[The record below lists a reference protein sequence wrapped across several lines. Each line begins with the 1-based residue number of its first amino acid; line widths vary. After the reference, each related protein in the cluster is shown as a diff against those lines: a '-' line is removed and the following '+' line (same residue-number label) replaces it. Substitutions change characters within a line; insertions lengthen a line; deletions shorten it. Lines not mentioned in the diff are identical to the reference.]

1 MHRERGLSWLA
12 VVALGLSACGGSRTE
27 VDHPSALPVT
37 ADAAPASPAPALTAA
52 AFVPVPAP
60 DPLAG
65 ATLTLDACI
74 RAALR
79 ENRGYLNAQSQMNSA
94 RFGINIAE
102 AQVFSPRLNASWNV
116 ASDAGESGTG
126 RVGVA
131 MTAAGFDIEPY
142 TRFGYS
148 ADGTSRITG
157 DPAADYTSA
166 VGVAITRKLFN
177 ISEHIRKNLP
187 VSQADRAYFTAANQV
202 ALASR
207 RLEYDTTNAFFTVQ
221 RFAARLAVRRRA
233 VATTNDFLAAVRDG
247 VDKGFK
253 APLEAAN
260 AEIGANQAQIDL
272 VEDETLYRSACENLN
287 QLLGRPVDAEL
298 VIVPV
303 ELDGAT
309 VAAIADP
316 PLDTDLRLVLSD
328 HETIGNRR
336 LDIENQI
343 DQVRITR
350 DELMPQV
357 TARATAE
364 RRWEGTGF
372 YDGDGDGTP
381 DNVAALNLSYTVPLD
396 GWKAERAQL
405 QQARNRLKE
414 LQRQLAEDE
423 ANLERQVRAVHRRL
437 SQVRRAAELA
447 DARVAAERA
456 RYAATLRRYQ
466 AGAVDN
472 LELTRAQETVD
483 NAEVG
488 LLDAR
493 VATVVTRAEYKSLIP
508 VRLAPPTPPDE
519 TPADE

>member
-1 MHRERGLSWLA
+1 MPPPATVVVPA
-12 VVALGLSACGGSRTE
+12 V
-27 VDHPSALPVT
+27 
-37 ADAAPASPAPALTAA
+37 
-52 AFVPVPAP
+52 AP
-60 DPLAG
+60 DPLEG
-65 ATLTLDACI
+65 STLTLDACI
-74 RAALR
+74 RAAQR
-79 ENRGYLNAQSQMNSA
+79 SNRAYLNASSQMNSA
-94 RFGINIAE
+94 RLGINVAE
-102 AQVFSPRLNASWNV
+102 AQVFSPKLIASWTV

-126 RVGVA
+126 RVGVG
-131 MTAAGFDIEPY
+131 MTTAGFDIEPY
-142 TRFGYS
+142 VRFGYS

-166 VGVAITRKLFN
+166 VGVAVTRKLFN

-187 VSQADRAYFTAANQV
+187 VSQADRGYLNAANQV

-207 RLEYDTTNAFFTVQ
+207 RLEYDTTNSFFAVQ
-221 RFAARLAVRRRA
+221 RYQARLAVRRRA
-233 VATTNDFLAAVRDG
+233 VETTNTFLAAVRDG
-247 VDKGFK
+247 VEKGFK
-253 APLEAAN
+253 APLEVAN

-272 VEDETLYRSACENLN
+272 VEDETFYRSAVENLN
-287 QLLGRPVDAEL
+287 QLLGRAVDATL
-298 VIVPV
+298 VIAPV
-303 ELDGAT
+303 ELDAAT

-316 PLDTDLRLVLSD
+316 PLDQDLRLVLSD

-350 DELMPQV
+350 DDLMPQV

-364 RRWEGTGF
+364 RRWEGSQF

-381 DNVAALNLSYTVPLD
+381 DNVAALNLTYTVPLD
-396 GWKAERAQL
+396 GWKAERALL

-423 ANLERQVRAVHRRL
+423 ANLERQVRAAHRRL

-472 LELTRAQETVD
+472 LELTRSQETVD
-483 NAEVG
+483 NAEVS

-493 VATVVTRAEYKSLIP
+493 IATVVTRAEYKSLIP
-508 VRLAPPTPPDE
+508 VRLTPPVAVE
-519 TPADE
+519 AAADE